1 MGDVHDG
8 GSLGVTFVRGLCT
21 QENNKTWKCSKS
33 YAAWI
38 KIDHLMK
45 QQSILKTEKKCTALM
60 LILCLR
66 CAILGCVSGGAR
78 KIIKPGQKFKN
89 KNKHSN

>member
-8 GSLGVTFVRGLCT
+8 GSLGVTFV
-21 QENNKTWKCSKS
+21 
-33 YAAWI
+33 
-38 KIDHLMK
+38 KIDHWTK
-45 QQSILKTEKKCTALM
+45 QQSILKTERKKCTALM

-78 KIIKPGQKFKN
+78 KIIKPGQKFKDS
-89 KNKHSN
+89 KFTLYIICK